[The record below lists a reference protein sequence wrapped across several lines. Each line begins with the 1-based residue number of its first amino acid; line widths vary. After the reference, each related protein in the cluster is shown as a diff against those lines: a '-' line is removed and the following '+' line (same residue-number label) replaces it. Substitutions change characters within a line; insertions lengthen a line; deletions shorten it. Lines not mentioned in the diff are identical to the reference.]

1 MARQHAFPRN
11 PTKLTKRALS
21 ELKPGKKGLALKPD
35 QFAALLAFGE
45 SIQAATAA
53 AATVKK

>member
-1 MARQHAFPRN
+1 MARQHAFPGN
-11 PTKLTKRALS
+11 PTHKSALS